1 MTHPYLNQEHT
12 MLKFENT
19 MHTVWRAACVLGSVT
34 ALSACASSIWTTD
47 AQFGQS
53 VRQAQQAQT
62 IDPDAALS
70 KPAET
75 GTDGAIAKAA
85 IDRYQKSFETL
96 PPPVNV
102 LNIGVG
108 TGMSTSGTR

>member
-1 MTHPYLNQEHT
+1 
-12 MLKFENT
+12 MLKFENP
-19 MHTVWRAACVLGSVT
+19 MRTVWRPALVLYSVVG
-34 ALSACASSIWTTD
+34 LSACASSIWAPD
-47 AQFGQS
+47 ASLGQS
-53 VRQAQQAQT
+53 VRQAQRLQT
-62 IDPDAALS
+62 IDPDAAFRV
-70 KPAET
+70 PTET

-108 TGMSTSGTR
+108 TGVGTSGMR

>member
-1 MTHPYLNQEHT
+1 MW
-12 MLKFENT
+12 KFDDP
-19 MHTVWRAACVLGSVT
+19 MRAVGRPVLLGCAVLG
-34 ALSACASSIWTTD
+34 LSACASSIWTPD
-47 AQFGQS
+47 AQWGQA
-53 VRQAQQAQT
+53 VRQAQKVQT
-62 IDPDAALS
+62 IDSDAALRQ
-70 KPAET
+70 PAES

-108 TGMSTSGTR
+108 TGLGTSGVR

>member
-1 MTHPYLNQEHT
+1 
-12 MLKFENT
+12 MLKFENA
-19 MHTVWRAACVLGSVT
+19 MHTVWQAAWVLCSVA
-34 ALSACASSIWTTD
+34 ALSACASSIWAPD
-47 AQFGQS
+47 AQLGQA
-53 VRQAQQAQT
+53 VRQAQKVQT

-108 TGMSTSGTR
+108 TGIGAPGAR

>member
-1 MTHPYLNQEHT
+1 MW
-12 MLKFENT
+12 KFENS
-19 MHTVWRAACVLGSVT
+19 MRTVARPVCVLCAAL
-34 ALSACASSIWTTD
+34 ALSACASSIWTSE
-47 AQFGQS
+47 AQFGQA
-53 VRQAQQAQT
+53 VRQAQKVQT

-70 KPAET
+70 KPAEP
-75 GTDGAIAKAA
+75 GTDGSIAKAA

-108 TGMSTSGTR
+108 TGLGTSGVR

>member
-1 MTHPYLNQEHT
+1 MW
-12 MLKFENT
+12 KFENT
-19 MHTVWRAACVLGSVT
+19 LRTTALHGLVGCSVL
-34 ALSACASSIWTTD
+34 ALSACASSIWTPD
-47 AQFGQS
+47 AQWGQA
-53 VRQAQQAQT
+53 VRQAQKVQT
-62 IDPDAALS
+62 IDPDAALRQ
-70 KPAET
+70 PAES

-108 TGMSTSGTR
+108 TGLGTSGVR